1 MKQKRQRGAASEA
14 GGGCLLLVEAGA
26 GGGGQEVE
34 GIEACGCATNGQTGV
49 GNGSDSR
56 AASPSVFGWEG
67 GLDRTGISR
76 GAFNPLEGETR
87 EF

>member
-34 GIEACGCATNGQTGV
+34 GIEACVRDKWPDRCGQRVRQQGCQ
-49 GNGSDSR
+49 SL
-56 AASPSVFGWEG
+56 SV
-67 GLDRTGISR
+67 
-76 GAFNPLEGETR
+76 
-87 EF
+87 

>member
-34 GIEACGCATNGQTGV
+34 GIEACVRDKWPDRCGQRVRQQGRQSLSVWV
-49 GNGSDSR
+49 G
-56 AASPSVFGWEG
+56 G
-67 GLDRTGISR
+67 GLNKTGISR
-76 GAFNPLEGETR
+76 AAFNPLEGET
-87 EF
+87 

>member
-34 GIEACGCATNGQTGV
+34 GIEACVHDKWPDRCGQRVRQQGRQ
-49 GNGSDSR
+49 SL
-56 AASPSVFGWEG
+56 SVRGEG
-67 GLDRTGISR
+67 GLNRTGISK
-76 GAFNPLEGETR
+76 GAFNPLEGET
-87 EF
+87 

>member
-26 GGGGQEVE
+26 GGGGGQEVE
-34 GIEACGCATNGQTGV
+34 GIEACVRDKWPDRCGQRVRQQGRQ
-49 GNGSDSR
+49 SL
-56 AASPSVFGWEG
+56 SVWVEG
-67 GLDRTGISR
+67 GLNRTGISR
-76 GAFNPLEGETR
+76 GAFNPLEGETW